1 MDEGFHGRVPHPVE
15 AEKVHFVHRL
25 QRRPVIV
32 SHTVGGDEDAC
43 TIIAK
48 PAMDKHSFLLTSQ
61 LNISKDRKKLRD
73 LFVAWRIPA
82 ADWDIDE
89 VHA

>member
-1 MDEGFHGRVPHPVE
+1 
-15 AEKVHFVHRL
+15 
-25 QRRPVIV
+25 VIV

-48 PAMDKHSFLLTSQ
+48 LAMDKDSFLLTSQ

-89 VHA
+89 VHAQRLGALALPLALLRIFAAQIHKSW